1 MGVFDTTAA
10 QFASKISS
18 VVSGAGQVAG
28 NFAQAARN
36 IGVAAS
42 TILGNKPDGTP
53 ILTTALKSALP
64 KGLAEAIMPGASQPG
79 ATIDPNIDFSIETDF
94 SYRKRYQTRGKR
106 NELEKF
112 ASYNVL
118 FTMAA
123 LTKEQANN
131 PFSYRGNPSSLTNVV
146 FSSAGR
152 FEANRVNTAYTNY
165 APEYYVNGFSIT
177 SIPTATE
184 AQGVSLQTN
193 IEFEIY
199 EPYSMGL
206 FLQSLQIAAINSGQ
220 PNYLNGTPY
229 VIVMEFT
236 GFDQWGNSIKPVKPK
251 YFVVTLRNTT
261 FKTDEAGS
269 KYVLQ
274 AIPYNLQGFSSVINN
289 TYNDIALTGNTV
301 KEVLTTSERSLCIAL
316 NEQEIRKVGKD
327 GKKVADVYE
336 IHFPEAVNSPI
347 ALSSPISEAVKRATL
362 DPQNETVL
370 REAGKSYKNAPDF
383 GDNAIGGAGF
393 GFSPSSGGN
402 FVYTRASDA
411 IDPKTGVVVRET
423 VTIDPKKRTFQYA
436 QGQTITAI
444 ITQTVLSS
452 EYATEAIKEE
462 NFVTPEGYVKWF
474 RIDVQ
479 IQLTEWDESLGQWGK
494 RIIYRVLPYL
504 VHCSVFSNTGAV
516 PPGYSEIAKSIVKEY
531 NYIYTGQNV
540 DVLKFDI
547 DINNAFFTAIAPV
560 PQSDSGKLKNPDQE
574 SGGETPVSKAEKTEG
589 SAGVNA
595 TAGAKT
601 GGVTAKPS
609 QDLKL
614 PFGGSGNLTTEQIVA
629 NNFHAAFL
637 QNVTNMVGINIE
649 VLGDPYWI
657 SDSGQGG
664 YFAGPGETAMI
675 NSDGNADYDGGDTY
689 VFLRFRTPIEPEHY
703 AGFPPGTFQFPPESE
718 SPFSGIY
725 KVTKVIS
732 TVRDGLFKQAITG
745 IRMNYQINDFDTPLK
760 PITKDVMQYKTQ
772 EVEPTPS
779 GFAGSDDNAEWV

>member
-1 MGVFDTTAA
+1 MGIFDTTAS
-10 QFASKISS
+10 QFAAKFSS

-28 NFAQAARN
+28 NFTQAARN
-36 IGVAAS
+36 IGVAAA
-42 TILGNKPDGTP
+42 TILGSKPDGTP
-53 ILTTALKSALP
+53 ILTSALKSSLP
-64 KGLAEAIMPGASQPG
+64 QGAAQVLGAATSAG
-79 ATIDPNIDFSIETDF
+79 ATIDAVNDLLSIDVDYSA
-94 SYRKRYQTRGKR
+94 RKRYQVRGKR
-106 NELEKF
+106 NVLEGF

-123 LTKEQANN
+123 LTKEQSNN
-131 PFSYRGNPSSLTNVV
+131 PFSYRGNPASLQNVV

-152 FEANRVNTAYTNY
+152 FESNRVNTAYTAY

-177 SIPTATE
+177 TIPTGTE
-184 AQGVSLQTN
+184 AQGSSVQTN

-206 FLQSLQIAAINSGQ
+206 FLQSLQVAAINAGQ

-229 VIVMEFT
+229 VIVMEFI
-236 GFDQWGNSIKPVKPK
+236 GFDQWGNSHKPVKPK

-261 FKTDEAGS
+261 FKTDEGGS

-289 TYNDIALTGNTV
+289 TFNDVALTGDTV
-301 KEVLTTSERSLCIAL
+301 KEVLTTSERSLCVAL

-336 IHFPEAVNSPI
+336 IHFPEAVDSPI

-362 DPQNETVL
+362 DPQNETIL
-370 REAGKSYKNAPDF
+370 REAGKSYKNSPDF

-393 GFSPSSGGN
+393 GFSPVAGGN

-423 VTIDPKKRTFQYA
+423 VTIDPKKRTFQFA

-452 EYATEAIKEE
+452 DYATEAIKEE

-479 IQLTEWDESLGQWGK
+479 LQLTEWDDSLGQWGK

-516 PPGYSEIAKSIVKEY
+516 PPGYSDIAKSIVKEY
-531 NYIYTGQNV
+531 NYIYTGQNN

-547 DINNAFFTAIAPV
+547 DINNAFFTAISPV

-574 SGGETPVSKAEKTEG
+574 SGGETPVTKAETQQG
-589 SAGVNA
+589 GAGVNA

-601 GGVTAKPS
+601 GGVTTKPS
-609 QDLKL
+609 QELKL

-649 VLGDPYWI
+649 VLGDPYWL

-675 NSDGNADYDGGDTY
+675 NSDGNADYEGGDTY
-689 VFLRFRTPIEPEHY
+689 VFLRFRTPLEPNEY
-703 AGFPPGTFQFPPESE
+703 DGTFTFPPEAE

-732 TVRDGLFKQAITG
+732 TVRDGLFKQSITG
-745 IRMNYQINDFDTPLK
+745 IRMNYQVNDFDQPLK
-760 PITKDVMQYKTQ
+760 PITKDIMQYKT
-772 EVEPTPS
+772 EETEPVPS